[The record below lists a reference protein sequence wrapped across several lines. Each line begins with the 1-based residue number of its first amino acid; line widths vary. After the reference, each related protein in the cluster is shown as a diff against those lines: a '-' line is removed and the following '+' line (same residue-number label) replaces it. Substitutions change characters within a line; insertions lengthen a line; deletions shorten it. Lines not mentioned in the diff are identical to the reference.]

1 MKWEEKLF
9 QTLLKNWV
17 LGINYPVYDNMQT
30 IRILSMSSFSN
41 VTGAKGVQEKMRTW
55 ILET

>member
-30 IRILSMSSFSN
+30 IGILSMSSFSN